1 MFVLK
6 KEIFSLISYFYWLS
20 AQAPSPTKVGI
31 LGYPFLSSLCTLLL
45 NLHQGRRVTDLIFRA
60 SHFTHWHDCQFGHFI
75 PFCLPL
81 WSRGIVLTNEVGW
94 MTHFRPSLQ
103 AGLFST
109 QQSRKGS
116 NLNSDLCLAFSP
128 VFPVILA
135 FRVTEYLCS
144 INLETLYM
152 FSSERYLKGHLFRPN
167 GGHEYVSCNCEEQM

>member
-1 MFVLK
+1 MFPVSPNLEGFAFFKKICLCWK
-6 KEIFSLISYFYWLS
+6 KEMFSLIYFYWLS

-60 SHFTHWHDCQFGHFI
+60 SHFTHWHDCHFGHFI

-81 WSRGIVLTNEVGW
+81 WSRGIVLINEVEW

-109 QQSRKGS
+109 QQRRKGS
-116 NLNSDLCLAFSP
+116 YLNSDLCLAFSP
-128 VFPVILA
+128 VLPVILA
-135 FRVTEYLCS
+135 FRVTGYLCS

-152 FSSERYLKGHLFRPN
+152 FSS
-167 GGHEYVSCNCEEQM
+167 